1 MTRQK
6 MRAFPVFV
14 SNFAFCRNNIM
25 KKMPGFLFCGEIR
38 RNFAS
43 EKERKE
49 FHKFLISL
57 F

>member
-14 SNFAFCRNNIM
+14 LNFAFCRNNIM